1 MMVPFGPLQWYRF
14 ERYDGTVCSDIVVPI
29 RQYYQFIELRAWA
42 VEMGEAGPYA
52 KEKNYGIYLYGKSAE
67 NFNLMSDIFVAANV
81 IAVPVNAG
89 SEKESRLRLTMIC
102 PVTM

>member
-1 MMVPFGPLQWYRF
+1 MENTF
-14 ERYDGTVCSDIVVPI
+14 
-29 RQYYQFIELRAWA
+29 YYLSQVGELTNVEFSNGDVLSKRFIELRAWA

>member
-1 MMVPFGPLQWYRF
+1 MENTF
-14 ERYDGTVCSDIVVPI
+14 
-29 RQYYQFIELRAWA
+29 YYLSQVGKLTNVEFSNGDVLSKRFIELRAWA

-67 NFNLMSDIFVAANV
+67 NFNLMSDIFVTANV

>member
-1 MMVPFGPLQWYRF
+1 MENTF
-14 ERYDGTVCSDIVVPI
+14 
-29 RQYYQFIELRAWA
+29 YYLSQVGELTNVEFSNGDVLSKRFIELRAWT